1 MAVKKSVLE
10 KMSDAELEKYIKP
23 ETTFVPEATKI
34 AFEIL
39 KKRGHQ
45 FSEKEIDSIN
55 LLINKREEKKIRP
68 IHENHIKSSNFIFI
82 SIALGVINLLLAM
95 KYAET
100 KTEFISS
107 IVAFIF
113 LATLGYL
120 VRKGYNLKVF
130 LLVIFSIGLLVS
142 IPALISDLTYFPLN
156 GILSLSQTILQL
168 WAIIFLFMIPKE
180 FESIKNKEF
189 ELWLSGK
196 NEED

>member
-82 SIALGVINLLLAM
+82 SIAIGAINLLLAM

-107 IVAFIF
+107 IIAFIF
-113 LATLGYL
+113 VAILGYL

-130 LLVIFSIGLLVS
+130 LLVIFSIGLLGS
-142 IPALISDLTYFPLN
+142 IPTLISNLTYFPLN

-180 FESIKNKEF
+180 FESIKNNEF